1 VIGSLNRCLQ
11 AARNKARYDRPM
23 QTPDHRAPRRL
34 FILPG
39 LDGSGFGLE
48 AFCDALNTEFN
59 VTVLRLPDT
68 ESDYQRLSDW
78 AIAEIGKTPSFYL
91 LGESFSGPL
100 AIKVA
105 ARLGERLCGLILCAT
120 FAHAPVH
127 AGAWLRRVLPL
138 MPPIMPPHRVLSAVL
153 FGDDST
159 DKWRSEFAATMR
171 ALDVRVAKARVSQ
184 ALAVDVRKELLQA
197 QARVLV
203 LQSSRDRLLRA
214 NAFADL
220 TATQRNVTI
229 ENIDGAHFLLQTR
242 ADECARAVRSHFQ
255 NPR

>member
-1 VIGSLNRCLQ
+1 
-11 AARNKARYDRPM
+11 M
-23 QTPDHRAPRRL
+23 QTSDHSVTRRL

-39 LDGSGFGLE
+39 LDGSGFDLH
-48 AFCDALNTEFN
+48 AFCDALKTDFD
-59 VTVLRLPDT
+59 VTVLHLPDT
-68 ESDYQRLSDW
+68 ESDYERLSDW
-78 AIAEIGKTPSFYL
+78 AIDEIGDTPSLYL

-105 ARLGERLCGLILCAT
+105 ARLGKRLRGLALCAT
-120 FAHAPVH
+120 FVHAPVH

-153 FGDDST
+153 FGDNAT

-171 ALDVRVAKARVSQ
+171 VLDVRVAKARVLQ
-184 ALAVDVRKELLQA
+184 ALAVDVRKELLQV
-197 QARVLV
+197 QSRVLV
-203 LQSSRDRLLRA
+203 LQASRDRLLRA

-220 TATQRNVTI
+220 TATQRDITI

-242 ADECARAVRSHFQ
+242 ADECARAVQSHFQ
-255 NPR
+255 SPR